1 MAKAWAQYARAK
13 LYNGA
18 PKGSWGRGREKFTY
32 QSRGARWKA
41 SSRLLL
47 ARVEEEEEEPV
58 EEKEDPVEEEE
69 EQPGEEEEGEEE
81 PGEEDEEEELGERE
95 EEMVGLRCLLDG

>member
-18 PKGSWGRGREKFTY
+18 LKGSWGRGREKFTY
-32 QSRGARWKA
+32 QPRGARWKA

-47 ARVEEEEEEPV
+47 ARVEEEEE
-58 EEKEDPVEEEE
+58 D
-69 EQPGEEEEGEEE
+69 EEE
-81 PGEEDEEEELGERE
+81 PGEEDEEEELGEKEEELGERE